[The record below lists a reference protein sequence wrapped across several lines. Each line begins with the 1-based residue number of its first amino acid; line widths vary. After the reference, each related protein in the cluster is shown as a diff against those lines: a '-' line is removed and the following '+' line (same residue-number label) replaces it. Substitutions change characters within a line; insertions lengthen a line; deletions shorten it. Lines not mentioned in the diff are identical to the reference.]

1 MTIES
6 IFIIMSMAL
15 FFVAMITVLD
25 NANKK

>member
-1 MTIES
+1 MTVES

>member
-15 FFVAMITVLD
+15 FFVVMITVLD